1 MHWTTIGLTSYFVL
15 WIVVV
20 LQVILT
26 LSLARA
32 VGQLRR
38 RSPPS
43 GARLV
48 NPGPEIDTYVGD
60 WEGTDLVGNPVNF
73 RFPRERG
80 LFLLYVSPHCSLCS
94 GLLPSAK
101 RFFKEIAA
109 EADGV
114 WVMVL
119 GSREAQIFYA
129 RENELTRY
137 PVAAEEQMP
146 ARMRVEGA
154 PFGLWI
160 NAQGQVKAK
169 GMVDRREHL
178 ESLRHA
184 ARIGHPS
191 IESYVAA
198 RVEEEEQERERRT
211 ASH

>member
-38 RSPPS
+38 
-43 GARLV
+43 
-48 NPGPEIDTYVGD
+48 
-60 WEGTDLVGNPVNF
+60 
-73 RFPRERG
+73 RERG